1 MLEILTLGGLDI
13 RCDGE
18 PVTGRVPRKVSALLV
33 YLACTGRTHAREILA
48 ELFWEKRPQ
57 ERSARSLRVALTSLR
72 KEFGEYVT
80 ITRDTV
86 SMNPGAAVWLDAAE
100 LEAGLSAGQVEEA
113 LELYQGEF
121 LEGFYVRDSRG
132 FEEWLTLERE
142 RLHLTI
148 LEALHGLT
156 VYHLERGTYREGLGY
171 ARRLLQLDPLDE
183 VGHQRM
189 MSLLAYN
196 GMRTAA
202 LAHYEGACQLLAEE
216 LGVDPSGET
225 TALYDLIL
233 AEGLAPGA
241 EAIAPGV
248 PPALPAAELEIYNP
262 YKGLRPFREADAAD
276 FFGRES
282 LVQQLVARLGETGE
296 DGRFLAVVG
305 PSGCGKSSAVSAG
318 LLPALRGG
326 VLPGSEGWRIVRM
339 LPGLHPLD
347 ELETGLRPLAAD
359 PPAGLGEELRRDERG
374 LLRAAQLVLPDD
386 GGELLLVIDQFE
398 EVFTLAADSAERLH
412 LLDLLTAAVA
422 GPRSRVR
429 VVVALRA
436 DFYDRPLIYP
446 GFSELVRQRTEV
458 VVPLT
463 AEELARAV
471 ASPAEGVGVAY
482 EPELVAEIVADV
494 VEQPGAL
501 PLLQYA
507 LTQLF
512 EQRTGHTL
520 TLEAYRALGGVQGA
534 LGRRAEDL
542 YAGLD
547 PGSQALARQLFLR
560 LVTLGEGT
568 EDTRRRVL
576 RAELLS
582 LGDEPQRMERLFNT
596 FGLARLL
603 TFDRDPLTNG
613 ATVEVAHEALLRE
626 WGRLGEWLDE
636 SRADVRLQRLLAGA
650 AAEWTAAG
658 RDPGFLLRGSRL
670 EQFEGWAR
678 ETGLALADEERA
690 FLEASLAERD
700 ARQAAEAE
708 RQARE
713 RRLERRSL
721 QRLRIIVGVLI
732 VALAIGLVLTLAVL
746 NQNRIARENEAVAVR
761 SAITATVAQGEA
773 EAEAEARATQ
783 QVVAEAEAEARAT
796 QQAVA
801 EAEAEARA
809 TQQARAEA
817 EANARA
823 TEQARAE
830 AEAEAR
836 ATQQAVAEGQA
847 RLATSREL
855 TLAARYNLQVDPER
869 SILLALQAFSLARTT
884 QAQGA
889 LRQAVVASR
898 VRLALADM
906 AAGVASVAYSP
917 DGSRLAVA
925 SGDGVFVRDA
935 ASGETI
941 LTLPGEIVAYSPAGA
956 RLATAAEDGTVS
968 VWDAQSGRELLTL
981 TGHTAGLKELVFSP
995 DSEHLATASLDD
1007 TVRVW
1012 DVTTGLET
1020 LTLPVRSEPFN
1031 NGSNLLFSPGGKY
1044 LITVGD
1050 DMVVTVWDLATGDA
1064 MLALPGGMAPLAIS
1078 PDGKL
1083 LANITGNLHNTVALW
1098 DLEASLATGSGQP
1111 LLTDI
1116 AQTRVIQDM
1125 AFSPDGTRLAT
1136 SGSDMTARIWTLGAE
1151 GAQESMTLAGHTGD
1165 VTSLAFSPDGKYLA
1179 TGGWDATARI
1189 WDISASG
1196 NQEILTR
1203 AGHWDWTR
1211 RIVYSPDGTRLAT
1224 TGGDGHAVIL
1234 DAETGE
1240 TLLTFSHPSGAVREA
1255 VFSPDGTRLATAGED
1270 NTARVW
1276 DALNGL
1282 ELLTLTGH
1290 AEAPPVGNMVAGIPG
1305 VAFSPDGK
1313 LLASAGAD
1321 GQAILWDAET
1331 GERVLALQ
1339 VHPHGIGVTRV
1350 AWSPDG
1356 TRLAAASDWSPEG
1369 DPLIS
1374 VWDPA
1379 SGQQL
1384 YTLTGLP
1391 NRAWA
1396 LAFSPD
1402 GSRLATGFG
1411 AGFVKVYDAAT
1422 GEESLSLPHH
1432 GGRILVVAF
1441 SPDGTLLATGG
1452 QDPPQLWDLA
1462 TGQVLGTFPGNTAMV
1477 NGLAFSPDGTRLA
1490 SSSLDGTTRVYTLDL
1505 DELVALAQSR
1515 LTRWFTLAECQQY
1528 LHMDECPPEP

>member
-1 MLEILTLGGLDI
+1 MLEILTLGGLVI
-13 RCDGE
+13 RRDGE
-18 PVTGRVPRKVSALLV
+18 LVTGRVLRKVEALLI
-33 YLACTGRTHAREILA
+33 YLARTRRAHAREILA
-48 ELFWEKRPQ
+48 ELFWEERPQ
-57 ERSARSLRVALTSLR
+57 ELSQGSLRVALTSLR

-80 ITRDTV
+80 ITRDTL
-86 SMNPGAAVWLDAAE
+86 SLNPEAAVWLDAAE
-100 LEAGLSAGQVEEA
+100 LEARLGAGRMEEA

-121 LEGFYVRDSRG
+121 LDGFYVRDSRG

-148 LEALHGLT
+148 LEALHGLV
-156 VYHLERGTYREGLGY
+156 VYHLQRGTYREGLGY
-171 ARRLLQLDPLDE
+171 ARRLLELDPLDE

-241 EAIAPGV
+241 EAIAPGA

-262 YKGLRPFREADAAD
+262 YKGRRPFRDADAAD

-282 LVQQLVARLGETGE
+282 LVQQLLSRLGETGE
-296 DGRFLAVVG
+296 GSRFLAVVG
-305 PSGCGKSSAVSAG
+305 PSGSGKSSAVSAG

-326 VLPGSEGWRIVRM
+326 ALPGSEGWRIVGM

-347 ELETGLRPLAAD
+347 ELETGLQGLAAD
-359 PPAGLGEELRRDERG
+359 PPAGLREELRRDERG
-374 LLRAAQLVLPDD
+374 LLQAAHLVLPDD

-398 EVFTLAADSAERLH
+398 EVFTLVDRAEREH

-471 ASPAEGVGVAY
+471 ASPAEGAGVVY

-512 EQRTGHTL
+512 EQRTGRTL
-520 TLEAYRALGGVQGA
+520 TRETYRAIGGVAGA
-534 LGRRAEDL
+534 LGQRADDL
-542 YAGLD
+542 YAALD
-547 PGSQALARQLFLR
+547 GRSQELARQLFLR

-568 EDTRRRVL
+568 EDTRRRVP

-582 LGDEPQRMERLFNT
+582 LGDEPQRMERLFDT

-626 WGRLGEWLDE
+626 WGRLRGWLDE

-650 AAEWTAAG
+650 AAEWTVAG

-670 EQFEGWAR
+670 GQFAGWAA

-713 RRLERRSL
+713 RGLERR
-721 QRLRIIVGVLI
+721 
-732 VALAIGLVLTLAVL
+732 
-746 NQNRIARENEAVAVR
+746 
-761 SAITATVAQGEA
+761 A
-773 EAEAEARATQ
+773 EE
-783 QVVAEAEAEARAT
+783 
-796 QQAVA
+796 
-801 EAEAEARA
+801 
-809 TQQARAEA
+809 
-817 EANARA
+817 
-823 TEQARAE
+823 
-830 AEAEAR
+830 
-836 ATQQAVAEGQA
+836 QA

-855 TLAARYNLQVDPER
+855 ALAAQINLQADPER
-869 SILLALQAFSLARTT
+869 SILLALQAMSLVRTT
-884 QAQGA
+884 QAEEA

-898 VRLALADM
+898 VRLALTDM
-906 AAGVASVAYSP
+906 TAMVRSVAYSP
-917 DGSRLAVA
+917 DGSRLATA
-925 SGDGVFVRDA
+925 AWDGTVFVCDA
-935 ASGETI
+935 ARGEVI
-941 LTLPGEIVAYSPAGA
+941 LTLSGEMVAYSPDGA
-956 RLATAAEDGTVS
+956 RLATATEDGTVT
-968 VWDAQSGRELLTL
+968 VRDALSGRELLAL
-981 TGHTAGLKELVFSP
+981 PGHTAALVEIVFSP
-995 DSEHLATASLDD
+995 DGRYLATASKDG

-1012 DVTTGLET
+1012 EATTGQEL
-1020 LTLPVRSEPFN
+1020 LTLPVRN
-1031 NGSNLLFSPGGKY
+1031 DGWWTGSDVAFGPEGGR
-1044 LITVGD
+1044 LITADQDRLVRI
-1050 DMVVTVWDLATGDA
+1050 WDLATGH
-1064 MLALPGGMAPLAIS
+1064 ALLTFSGYGPIAIS

-1083 LANITGNLHNTVALW
+1083 LATGTAESRDLVALW
-1098 DLEASLATGSGQP
+1098 DLEASLASGTGQA
-1111 LLTDI
+1111 LATDI
-1116 AQTRVIQDM
+1116 DHTDIIEDM

-1136 SGSDMTARIWTLGAE
+1136 GGQDETAKIWALSPE
-1151 GAQESMTLAGHTGD
+1151 GAQESLSLAGHAS
-1165 VTSLAFSPDGKYLA
+1165 VVYCLAFSPDGSSLA
-1179 TGGWDATARI
+1179 TGSVDGTARI

-1196 NQEILTR
+1196 NEEILTLT
-1203 AGHWDWTR
+1203 GHFDGQR
-1211 RIVYSPDGTRLAT
+1211 RVAYSPDGARLAT
-1224 TGGDGHAVIL
+1224 TDGDGQAVIL

-1240 TLLTFSHPSGAVREA
+1240 TLLTFSHPSGAVWEA
-1255 VFSPDGTRLATAGED
+1255 AFSPDGTRLATAGEA

-1276 DALNGL
+1276 DAQDGR

-1290 AEAPPVGNMVAGIPG
+1290 AEAPPVGGMVAGIPA
-1305 VAFSPDGK
+1305 VAFSPDGR
-1313 LLASAGAD
+1313 LLASGGAD
-1321 GQAILWDAET
+1321 GQARLWDAET
-1331 GERVLALQ
+1331 GESVLALQ
-1339 VHPHGIGVTRV
+1339 VHPQGIGVTRL

-1356 TRLAAASDWSPEG
+1356 TRLAAASDLHPVAGGPARVE
-1369 DPLIS
+1369 PLVR
-1374 VWDPA
+1374 VWDVA
-1379 SGQQL
+1379 SGQEL
-1384 YTLTGLP
+1384 YTVTGLP
-1391 NRAWA
+1391 SRAWA

-1402 GSRLATGFG
+1402 GTKLAVGVE
-1411 AGFVKVYDAAT
+1411 AGFLKIYDAAT
-1422 GEESLSLPHH
+1422 GAESLSLPHH
-1432 GGRILVVAF
+1432 GGGIMAVAF
-1441 SPDGTLLATGG
+1441 SPDGVLLATGG

-1462 TGQVLGTFPGNTAMV
+1462 TGQEGVTLPGHTAMV
-1477 NGLAFSPDGTRLA
+1477 IGLAFSPDGTRLA
-1490 SSSLDGTTRVYTLDL
+1490 SSSEDGTTRVYTLDV

-1515 LTRWFTLAECQQY
+1515 LTRWFTLAECQHY
-1528 LHMDECPPEP
+1528 LHLDECPPEP